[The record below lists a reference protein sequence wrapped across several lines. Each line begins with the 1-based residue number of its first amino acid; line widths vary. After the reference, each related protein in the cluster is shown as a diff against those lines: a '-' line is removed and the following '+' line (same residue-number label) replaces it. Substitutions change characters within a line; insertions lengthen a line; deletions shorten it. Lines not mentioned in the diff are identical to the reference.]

1 MATAAET
8 KPIIRLDFEGNPILV
23 QMGED
28 GSVWYTAKP
37 LCTALGFKKM
47 AEAIER
53 HVKLGDQQSRGVPTG
68 GGVQQMMHVNEAGM
82 QALVAA
88 SHRVA
93 TRRFKKWIAAGV
105 IHAAVRAMEAQD
117 GEVLGDRLD
126 GMTEF
131 KPIAKT
137 IAAKECRPVDT
148 GRQASCQAPHGQG
161 AQIQPAADQQEP
173 AMSTHD
179 STSGQIIHFAFG
191 GKTVR
196 AVHDESGEPCFVGKD
211 VCDALGY
218 ADHINAIKQHCR
230 GVVKRHPIIDSLGRT
245 QEVRVL
251 SEPDVMR
258 LIVSSKLPAAEAF
271 ERLVFEEILPT
282 IRKTGRYSAEKEAPP
297 ALGPIQAPGTQEK
310 LQGAMDVARA
320 LIGIGEATLGREG
333 LKAQIPNLSHPEVA
347 LGLAGLVLKNKRFLL
362 TLDDLEHPVIRPLE
376 KNEMIIQASGSEWID
391 KLLSVMNQDQLK
403 AMARFAMAR
412 IV

>member
-23 QMGED
+23 QMGDD
-28 GSVWYTAKP
+28 GSVWYAAKP
-37 LCTALGFKKM
+37 LCTALGFRKM
-47 AEAIER
+47 TEAIER
-53 HVKLGDQQSRGVPTG
+53 HVKRESQQARAMQTTS
-68 GGVQQMMHVNEAGM
+68 GVQQMMHVDAHGM
-82 QALVAA
+82 QALVSASRLVAA
-88 SHRVA
+88 
-93 TRRFKKWIAAGV
+93 RRFRKWIASGV

-117 GEVLGDRLD
+117 GEALGDRLQ

-131 KPIAKT
+131 KPVAKA
-137 IAAKECRPVDT
+137 IEAKECKPGEPERE
-148 GRQASCQAPHGQG
+148 ASCPAPRGQG
-161 AQIQPAADQQEP
+161 AQIQPAADQRGQS
-173 AMSTHD
+173 M
-179 STSGQIIHFAFG
+179 SGQIIPFAFG

-196 AVHDESGEPCFVGKD
+196 AIPDESGEPCFVGKD

-218 ADHINAIKQHCR
+218 ADHINAMKQHCK
-230 GVVKRHPIIDSLGRT
+230 GVVKRHPLQTTGGI
-245 QEVRVL
+245 QEIRVL

-258 LIVSSKLPAAEAF
+258 LIVNSKLPAAEAF

-282 IRKTGRYSAEKEAPP
+282 IRKTGRYIAEKAAPP
-297 ALGPIQAPGTQEK
+297 SPGPIQAPGTQEK

-320 LIGIGEATLGREG
+320 LIGVGEATLGREG
-333 LKAQIPNLSHPEVA
+333 LKAQIPHLSHPEVA
-347 LGLAGLVLKNKRFLL
+347 IGLAGLILKNKRFLL
-362 TLDDLEHPVIRPLE
+362 TLDDIEHPVIRPLE

-403 AMARFAMAR
+403 AMARLAMAR

>member
-23 QMGED
+23 QMGGD

-37 LCTALGFKKM
+37 LCTALGFTKM
-47 AEAIER
+47 TAALER
-53 HVKLGDQQSRGVPTG
+53 HVKPCDQRPRGVPTIG
-68 GGVQQMMHVNEAGM
+68 GMQQMMHVNEAGM
-82 QALVAA
+82 RALVSASHLVAA
-88 SHRVA
+88 
-93 TRRFKKWIAAGV
+93 RRFRKWIAAGV

-117 GEVLGDRLD
+117 GEALGDKLD

-131 KPIAKT
+131 KPIAKA
-137 IAAKECRPVDT
+137 IEAKECKPGEPERE
-148 GRQASCQAPHGQG
+148 ASCPAPRGQG
-161 AQIQPAADQQEP
+161 AQIQPAADQRGQS
-173 AMSTHD
+173 MSDHN
-179 STSGQIIHFAFG
+179 SMSGQIIPFAFG

-196 AVHDESGEPCFVGKD
+196 AVPDESGEPCFVGKD

-218 ADHINAIKQHCR
+218 LNHNKAMNDHCK
-230 GVVKRHPIIDSLGRT
+230 GVTKRYPLQTAGGM
-245 QEVRVL
+245 QELRVI

-258 LIVSSKLPAAEAF
+258 LIVSSNLPAAEAF

-282 IRKTGRYSAEKEAPP
+282 IRKTGRYIAEKAAPP
-297 ALGPIQAPGTQEK
+297 SLGPIQAPGTQEK

-320 LIGIGEATLGREG
+320 LIGVGEATLGREG
-333 LKAQIPNLSHPEVA
+333 LKAQIPHLSHPEVA
-347 LGLAGLVLKNKRFLL
+347 IGLAGLILKNKRFLL
-362 TLDDLEHPVIRPLE
+362 TLDDIEHPVIRPLE
-376 KNEMIIQASGSEWID
+376 KNELIIQASGSEWID

>member
-23 QMGED
+23 QMGDD

-37 LCTALGFKKM
+37 LCTAIGFTKM
-47 AEAIER
+47 TAALDR
-53 HVKLGDQQSRGVPTG
+53 YVKPGDQQPRGVPTG

-82 QALVAA
+82 QALASASRLVAA
-88 SHRVA
+88 
-93 TRRFKKWIAAGV
+93 RRFRKWIAAGV

-117 GEVLGDRLD
+117 GKVLGDRLQ

-131 KPIAKT
+131 KPV
-137 IAAKECRPVDT
+137 EPE
-148 GRQASCQAPHGQG
+148 RQASCPAPRGQE
-161 AQIQPAADQQEP
+161 AQIQAAAEQKEP

-179 STSGQIIHFAFG
+179 STSWQIIPFAFG

-196 AVHDESGEPCFVGKD
+196 AVPDESGEPCFVGKD

-218 ADHINAIKQHCR
+218 ANDSDAMRRHCK
-230 GVVKRHPIIDSLGRT
+230 GVVKRYPLQTAGGI
-245 QEVRVL
+245 QEIRIL

-258 LIVSSKLPAAEAF
+258 LIVNSKLPAAEAF
-271 ERLVFEEILPT
+271 ERLVFEQILPT
-282 IRKTGRYSAEKEAPP
+282 IRRTGRYSLEKPASP
-297 ALGPIQAPGTQEK
+297 ALGPIPAPDNQER
-310 LQGAMDVARA
+310 LQGAMEVARA
-320 LIGIGEATLGREG
+320 LIGIGEATLGRER
-333 LKAQIPNLSHPEVA
+333 LKAQVPHLSHSEVA
-347 LGLAGLVLKNKRFLL
+347 FGLAGLILKNKRFLL
-362 TLDDLEHPVIRPLE
+362 TLDDIEHPVIRPLE

>member
-23 QMGED
+23 QMGGD

-37 LCTALGFKKM
+37 LCTALGFTKM
-47 AEAIER
+47 TAALER
-53 HVKLGDQQSRGVPTG
+53 HVKPCDQRPRGVPTIG
-68 GGVQQMMHVNEAGM
+68 GMQQMLHVNEAGM
-82 QALVAA
+82 QALVSA
-88 SHRVA
+88 SHLVA
-93 TRRFKKWIAAGV
+93 ARRFRKWIAAGV

-117 GEVLGDRLD
+117 GEALGDKLQ

-131 KPIAKT
+131 KPIAK
-137 IAAKECRPVDT
+137 ANAVKAEEGKHVVE
-148 GRQASCQAPHGQG
+148 
-161 AQIQPAADQQEP
+161 IQPAADQQEQS
-173 AMSTHD
+173 MSDHN
-179 STSGQIIHFAFG
+179 SMSRQIIPFAFG

-196 AVHDESGEPCFVGKD
+196 AVPDESGEPCFVGKD

-218 ADHINAIKQHCR
+218 ANDSDAMRRHCK
-230 GVVKRHPIIDSLGRT
+230 GVVKRYPLQTPGGM
-245 QEVRVL
+245 QELRVI

-282 IRKTGRYSAEKEAPP
+282 IRKTGRYIAEKAAPP
-297 ALGPIQAPGTQEK
+297 SLGQIQAPGTQEK

-320 LIGIGEATLGREG
+320 LIGVGEATLGREG
-333 LKAQIPNLSHPEVA
+333 LKAQIPHLSHPEVA
-347 LGLAGLVLKNKRFLL
+347 IGLAGLILKNKRFLL
-362 TLDDLEHPVIRPLE
+362 TLDDIEHPVIRPLE
-376 KNEMIIQASGSEWID
+376 KNELIIQASGSEWID

-403 AMARFAMAR
+403 AMARLAMAR